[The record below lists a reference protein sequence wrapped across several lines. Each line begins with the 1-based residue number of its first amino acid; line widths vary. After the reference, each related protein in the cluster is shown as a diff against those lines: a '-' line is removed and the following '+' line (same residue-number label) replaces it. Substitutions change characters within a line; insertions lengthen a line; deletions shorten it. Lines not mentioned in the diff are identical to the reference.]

1 VTLDTLPARLRIAAA
16 RLGDGPVKLSELA
29 EAYGTAVHG
38 TLLVL
43 LATPCVLPLPG
54 IGNVMGAALIA
65 LALAMWRGEDTG
77 VLPGRVASVVLP
89 GRWASRVLRA
99 IARFY
104 ELAGRWSCRRLERFA
119 VTPRGSW
126 MGPKIAL
133 MGGLIFLPIP
143 QGNVLPALAVVLLG
157 LGLALRDGVAILLG
171 AAVGVAAVGYTVALA
186 FGAWAWI
193 ARPLIDAIG
202 G

>member
-1 VTLDTLPARLRIAAA
+1 MHDTLSLRLRAAAA
-16 RLGDGPVKLSELA
+16 RLGGGPVKLSELA

-65 LALAMWRGEDTG
+65 LAVAMWRGEDTG
-77 VLPGRVASVVLP
+77 VMPTRVASVVLP

-104 ELAGRWSCRRLERFA
+104 ELAGRWSRQRLERFA
-119 VTPRGSW
+119 IVGRGSW
-126 MGPKIAL
+126 MGPKVAL
-133 MGGLIFLPIP
+133 MGALIFLPIP
-143 QGNVLPALAVVLLG
+143 LGNVLPALAVVLLG
-157 LGLALRDGVAILLG
+157 LGLVFRDGVAVLLG
-171 AAVGVAAVGYTVALA
+171 AVVGVAAVAYTVALA